1 MAESREARLIPG
13 ADTDTGDPAGT
24 APVETG
30 PDVTEVA
37 GALHASVGLLRWRLR
52 QMRVE
57 GLSLPER
64 SAMARLDR
72 GGSATPSALA
82 RREQISPQGMGATLA
97 ALEARGLI
105 ERRSDP
111 ADRRRVVM
119 SLTEAGRR
127 ALQDKRNATTERL
140 AKALS
145 ADFTREELEQ
155 LSAAAP
161 LIQRLAE
168 SI

>member
-1 MAESREARLIPG
+1 MSTPRDADRLLPG
-13 ADTDTGDPAGT
+13 AGA
-24 APVETG
+24 AAQAR
-30 PDVTEVA
+30 PDVGEVA
-37 GALHASVGLLRWRLR
+37 SALHASIGLLRWRLR
-52 QMRVE
+52 QVPVE

-64 SAMARLDR
+64 SALARLDR
-72 GGSATPSALA
+72 GGPAIPSALA

-97 ALEARGLI
+97 GLEARRLV

-127 ALQDKRNATTERL
+127 ALQDKRNATAERL

-145 ADFTREELEQ
+145 ADFSREELEQ
-155 LSAAAP
+155 LRAAAP

>member
-1 MAESREARLIPG
+1 MTESPDARGRPG
-13 ADTDTGDPAGT
+13 TEPEVG
-24 APVETG
+24 
-30 PDVTEVA
+30 EVA
-37 GALHASVGLLRWRLR
+37 GALHASIGLLRWRLR

-64 SAMARLDR
+64 SALARLDR
-72 GGSATPSALA
+72 GGPATPSALA

-97 ALEARGLI
+97 GLEARGLI
-105 ERRSDP
+105 KRHADP
-111 ADRRRVVM
+111 ADGRRAVM

-127 ALQDKRNATTERL
+127 ALQDKRNATADRL

-145 ADFTREELEQ
+145 ADFTAEELER
-155 LSAAAP
+155 LRAAAP

>member
-1 MAESREARLIPG
+1 MGESADSRLMPG
-13 ADTDTGDPAGT
+13 EEPGTRPETGT
-24 APVETG
+24 AP
-30 PDVTEVA
+30 DVGEVA
-37 GALHASVGLLRWRLR
+37 GALHASIGLLRWRLR

-72 GGSATPSALA
+72 GGPATPSALA

-97 ALEARGLI
+97 TLEARGLV
-105 ERRSDP
+105 ERRPDP
-111 ADRRRVVM
+111 GDGRRVVM
-119 SLTEAGRR
+119 SLTDAGRR
-127 ALQDKRNATTERL
+127 ALQDKRNATAERL
-140 AKALS
+140 AKALG
-145 ADFTREELEQ
+145 ADFTSEELEQ
-155 LSAAAP
+155 LSVAAP

>member
-1 MAESREARLIPG
+1 MAQDPG
-13 ADTDTGDPAGT
+13 VG
-24 APVETG
+24 EI
-30 PDVTEVA
+30 A
-37 GALHASVGLLRWRLR
+37 GALHASIGLMRWRLR

-64 SAMARLDR
+64 SALARLDR
-72 GGSATPSALA
+72 GGPATPSALA

-97 ALEARGLI
+97 GLEARGLVA
-105 ERRSDP
+105 RHSDP
-111 ADRRRVVM
+111 DDGRRVVM
-119 SLTEAGRR
+119 SLTEAGCRE
-127 ALQDKRNATTERL
+127 LQDKRNATAERL

-145 ADFTREELEQ
+145 ADFTPEELEQ
-155 LSAAAP
+155 LRAAAP